1 MKKRPGCFIFIKKER
16 WLLSCTYKS
25 VDMLSFVINRRD
37 ILIIIDEFHN
47 LSINNISNKSNPFYK
62 LLKSN
67 NKILLMSATPRIY
80 DLEYINYEIEDSNEN
95 DSDDSPEEDP
105 EQYIVDTTNLIKQN
119 ILEYVD
125 NGGYPLCEYLDFYNL
140 EKYVKWLL
148 EQT

>member
-1 MKKRPGCFIFIKKER
+1 MGKTIRIEKKVKKE
-16 WLLSCTYKS
+16 LTLT
-25 VDMLSFVINRRD
+25 DTQL
-37 ILIIIDEFHN
+37 
-47 LSINNISNKSNPFYK
+47 FY
-62 LLKSN
+62 
-67 NKILLMSATPRIY
+67 
-80 DLEYINYEIEDSNEN
+80 IEENEN

>member
-1 MKKRPGCFIFIKKER
+1 MGKTIRVEKKEKKESK
-16 WLLSCTYKS
+16 LT
-25 VDMLSFVINRRD
+25 DIQSF
-37 ILIIIDEFHN
+37 
-47 LSINNISNKSNPFYK
+47 
-62 LLKSN
+62 
-67 NKILLMSATPRIY
+67 
-80 DLEYINYEIEDSNEN
+80 YIEENEN

>member
-1 MKKRPGCFIFIKKER
+1 MGKTIRVDKKVKKE
-16 WLLSCTYKS
+16 SKPT
-25 VDMLSFVINRRD
+25 D
-37 ILIIIDEFHN
+37 IQL
-47 LSINNISNKSNPFYK
+47 FY
-62 LLKSN
+62 
-67 NKILLMSATPRIY
+67 
-80 DLEYINYEIEDSNEN
+80 IEENEN